1 MSLSKDP
8 YYFLIISSSVFDLAK
23 DVVKKVRE
31 KEETLGFETPLAYDD
46 LEPPTHWGCIRANS
60 LVYRYL
66 LSSYDEDNDM
76 LFFFKINNI
85 RKTLMETN
93 SADCSSLI
101 GEKVSFNDIL
111 DKMGLYKLKQ

>member
-1 MSLSKDP
+1 MSISKDP
-8 YYFLIISSSVFDLAK
+8 YYFLIISSSAVGLAK
-23 DVVKKVRE
+23 NIVDTVRE
-31 KEETLGFETPLAYDD
+31 KEETLGFDVPLAYDD
-46 LEPPTHWGCIRANS
+46 LEPPTHWGCIRASS

-85 RKTLMETN
+85 KKTLMETN
-93 SADCSSLI
+93 SADCSSLVGDKI
-101 GEKVSFNDIL
+101 TFNKVL